1 VATVSMRQKFS
12 AFPGGPIC
20 ATPFGLK
27 ISYRSA
33 YIVLGLSSDEG
44 SSAEVCLAV
53 NSWVILILCVQS
65 DVDNA
70 MAKRATFL

>member
-1 VATVSMRQKFS
+1 MRQKFS

-53 NSWVILILCVQS
+53 NS
-65 DVDNA
+65 
-70 MAKRATFL
+70 